1 MSEQRFVPLPSR
13 PMIDLELAVGG
24 LDRATLEVL
33 LARELGR
40 LDPDSILRPTIDAWP
55 TGKAGKVLS
64 AAGLRRLA
72 TDMNIDLRLRS
83 LRRTADGAWNLGQN
97 GLR

>member
-24 LDRATLEVL
+24 LVRATLERL
-33 LARELGR
+33 LACELGR
-40 LDPDSILRPTIDAWP
+40 LDPDSILRLTIDAWP

-64 AAGLRRLA
+64 AAGFKELA
-72 TDMNIDLRLRS
+72 PGMNIDLRLRS
-83 LRRTADGAWNLGQN
+83 
-97 GLR
+97 